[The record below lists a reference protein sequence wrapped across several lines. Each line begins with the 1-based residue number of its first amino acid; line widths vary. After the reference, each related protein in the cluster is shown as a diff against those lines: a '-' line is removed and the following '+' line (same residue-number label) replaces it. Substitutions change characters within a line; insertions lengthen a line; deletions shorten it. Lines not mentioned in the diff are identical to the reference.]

1 MSSCEEDPVPQE
13 DPNECPV
20 CYEVLPGTERT
31 LSCGHVFCH
40 DCLVKMLISIH
51 TEGQIRDTIACPVCR
66 HLTFIRKRHG
76 ETLDSTE
83 ETKEDGG
90 GGSGVPGQTLEVPVG
105 TPLVRLEDTDPEADN
120 YAASPSASTALGR
133 LRRFFC
139 RGRRRQGLVR
149 GDPGG
154 HSQIFVISARGRPM
168 TEEDTFSVVLTVVRP
183 PQRRRRRRSC
193 STSRCL
199 VVLLTIFTMIAL
211 VAAVL
216 PWILIA

>member
-83 ETKEDGG
+83 ETKEDGE
-90 GGSGVPGQTLEVPVG
+90 SGIPGQTLEVPVG
-105 TPLVRLEDTDPEADN
+105 TPLVRLEDTDAEAG
-120 YAASPSASTALGR
+120 SPSASDAFSG

-139 RGRRRQGLVR
+139 RGRRRQGFVR
-149 GDPGG
+149 GDPCG

-199 VVLLTIFTMIAL
+199 VVLLSIFTMIAL

-216 PWILIA
+216 PWILLA